1 MSAYRMFVKSAG
13 DLANMPVANF
23 PLIAGTFGEDQTSL
37 FTASF
42 TALDI
47 PGNFETGD
55 FCGVYD
61 EYGRIVWRG
70 LLTMIKDNHIEARQL
85 QSLFDFPWIQKPIS
99 SITYDTVEK
108 QLGYILDQSIFDN
121 LGISLLIQAATTFT
135 LTSTTTG
142 DRLVT
147 VKVTESVEK
156 NVWKIISEAYESY
169 NIFPYMTFPF
179 DAGNLQIKIGT
190 PTHAKVVV
198 GDNAGITYNI
208 DVGEEES
215 FPNVLRV
222 RALND
227 DGTWQWG
234 SAWSL
239 LKDGTYTQS
248 MTPQP
253 DRDFYHAV
261 NVKILKINKNDWD
274 NTLSP
279 QLYLPPL
286 IYNHNIGFDMVLE
299 NNLYDFF
306 DWELGM
312 PVDLW
317 KDGRYYATKFTAWE
331 MSFTDGQPASTVHI
345 TCGTA
350 RTKLTEVLNAEK

>member
-1 MSAYRMFVKSAG
+1 MSAYRMFVKSAA

-23 PLIAGTFGEDQTSL
+23 PLIAGTMGEDQTSL

-47 PGNFETGD
+47 PGNIETGD

-70 LLTMIKDNHIEARQL
+70 LITIIKDNHIEARQL
-85 QSLFDFPWIQKPIS
+85 QSLFDFPWIQKVIS
-99 SITYDTVEK
+99 AVTYDTVEK
-108 QLGYILDQSIFDN
+108 QLGYILDQAIFDN
-121 LGISLLIQAATTFT
+121 LGISLLIQAATSFT
-135 LTSTTTG
+135 LTSTTSG
-142 DRLVT
+142 ARLVA
-147 VKVTESVEK
+147 VKSTESVEK
-156 NVWKIISEAYESY
+156 SVWKIISEVYDSY
-169 NIFPYMTFPF
+169 NIYPYMSFPF
-179 DAGNLQIKIGT
+179 SAGNLQISIGT
-190 PTHAKVVV
+190 PTHAKVVI

-227 DGTWQWG
+227 DGTWDWG

-239 LKDGTYTQS
+239 LKDGTYAQAQQS
-248 MTPQP
+248 PENY
-253 DRDFYHAV
+253 YHNV
-261 NVKILKINKNDWD
+261 NVKVLKINKNNWD
-274 NTLSP
+274 NNLSP

-286 IYNHNIGFDMVLE
+286 VYNHNIGFDMVLE

-317 KDGRYYATKFTAWE
+317 KNGKFYGTKFTAWE
-331 MSFTDGQPASTVHI
+331 MSFTDGHPAATVHI